1 MIPAEGSFSSL
12 KPLAASMNADAIAS
26 TKAETQKLVDAAK
39 SGGFKIEEGAVH
51 GMIDSITKMR
61 DRLKA
66 QMVFN
71 DALKQVPQLGSHDYG
86 HTVAAHDQKGADNE
100 AGSANVVLQQFDQVL
115 VQATEA
121 LQRAAGIYDET
132 ESTAQSDVATYNA

>member
-12 KPLAASMNADAIAS
+12 KPLAGSMNADAIAS
-26 TKAETQKLVDAAK
+26 TKAETHKLVEAAK

-66 QMVFN
+66 QMAFN
-71 DALKQVPQLGSHDYG
+71 DALRQVPQLGSHDYG
-86 HTVAAHDQKGADNE
+86 YTVAAHDQKGADNE

-132 ESTAQSDVATYNA
+132 EATAQSDVATYNV

>member
-1 MIPAEGSFSSL
+1 M
-12 KPLAASMNADAIAS
+12 KPLAGAMNADAIAS

-39 SGGFKIEEGAVH
+39 SGAFKIEEGAVH
-51 GMIDSITKMR
+51 DMIASITKMR
-61 DRLKA
+61 DQL
-66 QMVFN
+66 
-71 DALKQVPQLGSHDYG
+71 LKQMAMNSALTRIPQLGSHDYG

-132 ESTAQSDVATYNA
+132 EATAQSDVATYNV

>member
-1 MIPAEGSFSSL
+1 MSM
-12 KPLAASMNADAIAS
+12 KPLAGSMNADAIAS
-26 TKAETQKLVDAAK
+26 TKAETQKLVEAAK
-39 SGGFKIEEGAVH
+39 TGGFKIEEGAVH
-51 GMIDSITKMR
+51 DLIDSITKMR

-71 DALKQVPQLGSHDYG
+71 TTLSQVPQLGSHDYG

-100 AGSANVVLQQFDQVL
+100 VGSANVVLKQFDEVL
-115 VQATEA
+115 VAATEA

-132 ESTAQSDVATYNA
+132 ESTAQSDVATYNV

>member
-1 MIPAEGSFSSL
+1 M
-12 KPLAASMNADAIAS
+12 KPLASSMNADAIAS

-71 DALKQVPQLGSHDYG
+71 TTLSQVPQLGSHDYG
-86 HTVAAHDQKGADNE
+86 LTVAAHDQKGADNE

-132 ESTAQSDVATYNA
+132 EATAQSDVATYNV